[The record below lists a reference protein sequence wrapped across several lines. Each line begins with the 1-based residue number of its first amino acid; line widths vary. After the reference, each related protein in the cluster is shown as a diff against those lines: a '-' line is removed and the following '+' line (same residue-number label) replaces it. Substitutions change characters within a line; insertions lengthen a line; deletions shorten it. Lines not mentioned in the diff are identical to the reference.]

1 MYNLFI
7 LALASDIL
15 VSPGYLTVIGRKESA
30 LRKVIVFNMLS
41 VDGYFEGLN
50 RDINW
55 HNVDGEF
62 NNFSIEQ
69 LKTADTLLF
78 GRVTYQ
84 LMASYWPTPDG
95 LRDDPNVAGLMNQ
108 IPKFVF
114 SKSLK
119 SANWQNTTLVKG
131 DAVEAVARLKELP
144 GKDMFVFGS
153 GELASFLA
161 QHDLIDEYRL
171 IISPIVLGKG
181 NSMFKNLNERI
192 QLKLIKTRV
201 FISGNVLLYYQPLRK
216 E

>member
-7 LALASDIL
+7 FRPASDIL
-15 VSPGYLTVIGRKESA
+15 VSPEYEPVLRQKESVF
-30 LRKVIVFNMLS
+30 RKIIVFNMLS

-55 HNVDGEF
+55 HNVDEEF
-62 NNFSIEQ
+62 NDFAIEQ
-69 LKTADTLLF
+69 LNTVGTLLF

-84 LMASYWPTPDG
+84 LMESYWPTPDS
-95 LRDDPNVAGLMNQ
+95 LQDDPIVEGLMNQ

-119 SANWQNTTLVKG
+119 GVNWQNTTLVKG
-131 DAVEAVARLKELP
+131 DAAEAVTSLKELP

-153 GELASFLA
+153 GEFVSYLA

-171 IISPIVLGKG
+171 IFSPIVLGKG

-192 QLKLIKTRV
+192 QLKLVNSRV
-201 FISGNVLLYYQPLRK
+201 FSSGNVLLYYQPIRK

>member
-1 MYNLFI
+1 VYNLFI
-7 LALASDIL
+7 LRLASDIL
-15 VSPGYLTVIGRKESA
+15 ISPGYQPVLCRKETA

-55 HNVDGEF
+55 HNVDEEF
-62 NNFSIEQ
+62 NDFAIEQ
-69 LKTADTLLF
+69 LNTAGTLLF

-84 LMASYWPTPDG
+84 LMESYWPTPDS
-95 LRDDPNVAGLMNQ
+95 LQDDPIVAGLMNQ

-114 SKSLK
+114 SKSLE

-131 DAVEAVARLKELP
+131 DAAEAVTSLKELP

-153 GELASFLA
+153 GEFVSYLA

-171 IISPIVLGKG
+171 IFSPILLGRG
-181 NSMFKNLNERI
+181 NPLFKEQNKRI
-192 QLKLIKTRV
+192 QLKLAKAKV
-201 FISGNVLLYYQPLRK
+201 FKSGNVLLYYQPIVK

>member
-15 VSPGYLTVIGRKESA
+15 VSPGYQTVIGRKESA

-62 NNFSIEQ
+62 NDFAIEQ
-69 LKTADTLLF
+69 LNTAGTLLF

-84 LMASYWPTPDG
+84 LMESYWPTPDC
-95 LRDDPNVAGLMNQ
+95 LQDDPIVAGLMNQ

-131 DAVEAVARLKELP
+131 DAAEAVARLKELP

-153 GELASFLA
+153 GELASYLA

-171 IISPIVLGKG
+171 IFSPIVLGQGK
-181 NSMFKNLNERI
+181 FDVQELNERI
-192 QLKLIKTRV
+192 QLKLVNSRV
-201 FISGNVLLYYQPLRK
+201 FSSGNVLLYYQPFGK